1 MNGELRIGT
10 DKGELDVPL
19 IHRFLSTE
27 AYWSPGIPRET
38 VERAIAGSLC
48 FGGYVKG
55 AGQVAFA
62 RVISDFATFAYLSDV
77 FVLPEH
83 RGNGLGKWLIRTI
96 CGHPDLRELKNICLI
111 TRTPQFY
118 EPMSFAVLS
127 PADVRKFMMQTKPA
141 FLPPTDIPG

>member
-1 MNGELRIGT
+1 MDGELRIST

-19 IHRFLSTE
+19 IHRFLSNE

-62 RVISDFATFAYLSDV
+62 RVISDFATFAYLADV
-77 FVLPEH
+77 FVLAEH
-83 RGNGLGKWLIRTI
+83 RGRGYSKQLVAAVMAHPQLQGLRRFMLGTWDAHGLYAQFGFAPFARPDRMMEIQRADPYRTA
-96 CGHPDLRELKNICLI
+96 
-111 TRTPQFY
+111 
-118 EPMSFAVLS
+118 SA
-127 PADVRKFMMQTKPA
+127 A
-141 FLPPTDIPG
+141 